1 VEEKMN
7 IFQDNKEYFQKV
19 IHVTKEKLASMFDE
33 DMANHAYAREYT
45 TLVFYNKTSKV
56 ARFEVAFVHPKMD
69 RFSRKDGRDEVMK
82 KLANEKAFMLADLS
96 GVVTYTNSKGEVV
109 WHMNPKTETKLVS
122 KMLHEFT
129 YHIVLAH
136 LFGKQ

>member
-1 VEEKMN
+1 MSN

-45 TLVFYNKTSKV
+45 TLVFYNKTSKI

-69 RFSRKDGRDEVMK
+69 RFSREEGRNEVLK
-82 KLANEKAFMLADLS
+82 KLANEKAFMAVDLS
-96 GVVTYTNSKGEVV
+96 GVVSYSNNKGEVI
-109 WHMNPKTETKLVS
+109 WHMDSKAETKLVS
-122 KMLHEFT
+122 KMFHDFT
-129 YHIVLAH
+129 YTVVLAH
-136 LFGKQ
+136 LFGKP